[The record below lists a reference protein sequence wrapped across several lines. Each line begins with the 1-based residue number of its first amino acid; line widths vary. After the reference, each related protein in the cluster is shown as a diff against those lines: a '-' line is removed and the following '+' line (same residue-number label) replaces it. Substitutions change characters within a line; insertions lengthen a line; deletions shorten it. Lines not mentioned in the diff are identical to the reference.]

1 MYKRPFLIN
10 CLIGTLILGSSAVS
24 YGQQNVAS
32 EAQNDTAEKNALFD
46 SIATDF
52 SKKIIINSRDQ
63 ELDGRNK
70 ISILIHNVVIK
81 QGSLEIKAD
90 RVQIDASKGNGN
102 EVITAIGSPATYKQ
116 RLEDGSMVTAAANRI
131 AYDVSTR
138 VLELVGDAKIT
149 QNQSMVSADAISYNM
164 LEEKI
169 SANSDE
175 NGTTQ
180 VNTVISV
187 GEQSDSAP
195 ADNSNNTSASD
206 TAVSDATPAKGKD
219 DSENTLESEEQEAD
233 VEEQD
238 GNQP

>member
-1 MYKRPFLIN
+1 MYKRPFLTN
-10 CLIGTLILGSSAVS
+10 YLIGTLLLGGTAVS
-24 YGQQNVAS
+24 YGQQDVAS
-32 EAQNDTAEKNALFD
+32 EIVDRTEKKGLFD

-52 SKKIIINSRDQ
+52 SKQIIANSRDQ

-70 ISILIHNVVIK
+70 ISILIENVVIK

-90 RVQIDASKGNGN
+90 RVEIDASKGNGN

-187 GEQSDSAP
+187 GEQSESIPEDNSSNASAP
-195 ADNSNNTSASD
+195 APSEAPNGT
-206 TAVSDATPAKGKD
+206 D
-219 DSENTLESEEQEAD
+219 DEEQETDA
-233 VEEQD
+233 EERD